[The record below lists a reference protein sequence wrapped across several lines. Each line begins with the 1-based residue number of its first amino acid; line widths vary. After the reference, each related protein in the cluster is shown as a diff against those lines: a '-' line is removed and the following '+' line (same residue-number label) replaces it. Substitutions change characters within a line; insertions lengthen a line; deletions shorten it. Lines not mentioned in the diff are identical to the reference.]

1 MNTPS
6 AVFQPDRTQSLVAAA
21 QPLKDMRYALGLL
34 RDPSRAFAE

>member
-6 AVFQPDRTQSLVAAA
+6 ALFQPDRTQSLVEAA
-21 QPLKDMRYALGLL
+21 QSRKDIRYTLGLL